1 MIWACMHNLPV
12 RWGLNPLGVSEIAC
26 GGQRFSGATCMRTGK
41 AHACSVR
48 CVRFGME
55 IEKRNYLDFIDRCDC
70 KSLHEEQYLRLDC
83 KRWWNLLAKQ
93 RRKTWW
99 FYAQMGTGGTLMLDP
114 RPTVGHLQIFKFFF
128 LKKKKNCSIL
138 DIFALSVEILQ
149 KILTV
154 G

>member
-1 MIWACMHNLPV
+1 
-12 RWGLNPLGVSEIAC
+12 
-26 GGQRFSGATCMRTGK
+26 
-41 AHACSVR
+41 
-48 CVRFGME
+48 
-55 IEKRNYLDFIDRCDC
+55 
-70 KSLHEEQYLRLDC
+70 
-83 KRWWNLLAKQ
+83 
-93 RRKTWW
+93 
-99 FYAQMGTGGTLMLDP
+99 MLDP